1 MSRMS
6 RDVVQRRPDEI
17 VEACRQLYETHTFHE
32 ITLKDISERTSL
44 SRPSIYNYFS
54 TKEEIF
60 LALLKK
66 EYAMWAD
73 DLEAI
78 LRAPSMD
85 ASYFSQVMAA
95 ALDRRQMMLRIQCM
109 DLYEIEEHSGMEALV
124 DFKRTYARVLD
135 LLESCLVKFFP
146 QMDAQARER
155 FIYTLLPFI
164 YGLYAYV
171 NPTQQQKAAM
181 DECGIRYR
189 RSSIYEMAKD
199 AICAL
204 TEGLAREGA

>member
-1 MSRMS
+1 MSRVS
-6 RDVVQRRPDEI
+6 RDVVESRPDEI
-17 VEACRQLYETHTFHE
+17 VEACRQLYQNHTFHE
-32 ITLKDISERTSL
+32 ITLKDISDRTSL
-44 SRPSIYNYFS
+44 SRPSIYNYFA

-66 EYAMWAD
+66 EYGMWAD

-78 LRAPSMD
+78 LGSPSMD

-95 ALDRRQMMLRIQCM
+95 ALDRRHLMLRIQCM
-109 DLYEIEEHSGMEALV
+109 DLYEIEEHSGTGALV
-124 DFKRTYARVLD
+124 DFKRTYGRVLD

-171 NPTQQQKAAM
+171 NPTRRQKAAM
-181 DECGIRYR
+181 EECGIRYR
-189 RSSIYEMAKD
+189 RSTVYEMAKD

-204 TEGLAREGA
+204 TEGLAGEGA

>member
-109 DLYEIEEHSGMEALV
+109 DLYEIEEHSGMEAPPRMTAILSSRRRLSHRICSARPVFRLV
-124 DFKRTYARVLD
+124 TV
-135 LLESCLVKFFP
+135 
-146 QMDAQARER
+146 M
-155 FIYTLLPFI
+155 
-164 YGLYAYV
+164 
-171 NPTQQQKAAM
+171 
-181 DECGIRYR
+181 
-189 RSSIYEMAKD
+189 
-199 AICAL
+199 
-204 TEGLAREGA
+204 